1 MEIKPLIKLENVSA
15 GYHKGNNV
23 IRGVNLSVYP
33 NDFIGIIGPNGGGKS
48 TLLKV
53 ILEILK
59 PSKGTINKS
68 FDTTQNSAI
77 GYLPQ
82 VNQIDHSFPISAL
95 EVVLSGYLGKKKYF
109 GRYTKAD
116 NKRAMELLNNAGLE
130 DKIHEQIGN
139 LSGGQRQRVFLCRA
153 LINDPEILILDEP
166 NTFVDKHFETELYNY
181 LKELNRRMAILLV
194 THDIGT
200 ISSLVKTIACV
211 NEELHYHKTNKISEE
226 ILKTYNCP
234 IELIT
239 HGKVPHRV
247 LKNH

>member
-1 MEIKPLIKLENVSA
+1 MDNKPLIELNNISA
-15 GYHKGNNV
+15 GYDTGKNV
-23 IRGVNLSVYP
+23 IKGINLKVYQ

-59 PSKGTINKS
+59 PNKGTLAKN
-68 FDTTQNSAI
+68 FDSKENSAI

-82 VNQIDHSFPISAL
+82 VNQIDHSFPISAI
-95 EVVLSGYLGKKKYF
+95 EVVLSGFIGRKKYF
-109 GRYTKAD
+109 GSYTKAD
-116 NKRAMELLNNAGLE
+116 KERAKQLLIKSALE
-130 DKIHEQIGN
+130 DKIHERIGN

-153 LINDPEILILDEP
+153 LINNPKVLILDEP

-181 LKELNRRMAILLV
+181 LKELNNQMAILLV

-211 NEELHYHKTNKISEE
+211 NEELHYHHTNKISEE

-247 LKNH
+247 LDNH